1 MYNIDIT
8 LLRDKSLKC
17 RIKNRGR
24 DMMKQRIW
32 KVFYNELTKTDLLF
46 KDLRVNDICVLAG
59 IHRSTFYRHFED
71 KYQLLEYGLSDLWQE
86 YFLIGESQKIKEPFQ
101 ISEAF
106 YQESKGRE
114 LINHHILDEKF
125 IDAVNQFFRQKMK
138 SDISNEL
145 ERQGSQ
151 VLPVSL
157 VSEFLIGVI
166 LSVEKWGKEQQ
177 PRPTSKELDNYYQK
191 LVFQSLDLDL
201 GE

>member
-1 MYNIDIT
+1 
-8 LLRDKSLKC
+8 
-17 RIKNRGR
+17 
-24 DMMKQRIW
+24 MKEKIW
-32 KVFYNELTKTDLLF
+32 KAFYKELIKTDVFF
-46 KDLRVNDICVLAG
+46 KDIRVNDICALAG
-59 IHRSTFYRHFED
+59 IHRSTFYRYFED
-71 KYQLLEYGLSDLWQE
+71 KYQLLEYGLNDLWQE
-86 YFLIGESQKIKEPFQ
+86 YFLIGESKKIKEPFQ
-101 ISEAF
+101 VATSF

-125 IDAVNQFFRQKMK
+125 IDSVDQFFRQKMK
-138 SDISNEL
+138 NDISNEL
-145 ERQGSQ
+145 ERQGNQ

-177 PRPTSKELDNYYQK
+177 SRPTSKELDAYYQQ